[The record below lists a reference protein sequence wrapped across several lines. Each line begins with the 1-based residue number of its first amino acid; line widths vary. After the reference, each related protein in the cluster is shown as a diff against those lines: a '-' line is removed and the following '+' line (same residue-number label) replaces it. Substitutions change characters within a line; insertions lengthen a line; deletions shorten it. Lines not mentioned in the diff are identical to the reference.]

1 MANQTVSMR
10 IIFLVSIMSVFFSAG
25 VQGQSYAR
33 SDNAM
38 DAYTRL
44 KNKEISGDVS
54 ITMDSLVLDNY
65 YKHLVY
71 NAKNRGIEGYRIR
84 IFSDNGYGAKD
95 QQLRIRASFLS
106 QYPEIKTYSRYEGS
120 YYKIY
125 VGDFRTKRD
134 ALRALNK
141 INENFPDGFIV
152 EDKIVI
158 EE

>member
-1 MANQTVSMR
+1 MR
-10 IIFLVSIMSVFFSAG
+10 IIVLISIMSVFYCRG
-25 VQGQSYAR
+25 VQGQSYAG

-44 KNKEISGDVS
+44 KNKEINGEVI
-54 ITMDSLVLDNY
+54 ITMDSLILDNY
-65 YKHLVY
+65 NKHLVY
-71 NAKNRGIEGYRIR
+71 NAKNKGIEGFRIR

-95 QQLRIRASFLS
+95 QQLRVRASFLS

-134 ALRALNK
+134 ALKALNMIK
-141 INENFPDGFIV
+141 ENFPDGFIV
-152 EDKIVI
+152 EDKIEI